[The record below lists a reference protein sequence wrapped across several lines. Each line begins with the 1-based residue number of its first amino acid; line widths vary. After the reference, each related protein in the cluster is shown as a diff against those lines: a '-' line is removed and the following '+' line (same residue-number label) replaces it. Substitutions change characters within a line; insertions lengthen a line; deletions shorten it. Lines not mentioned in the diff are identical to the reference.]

1 MERLTGEDR
10 REQRPKGAVYFTDD
24 AGLTIVG
31 PAGVLGRQISRY
43 AERTRCQPQ
52 PPCADR
58 YRPTWPAPR
67 CSLWSPYCH
76 KFDRTSSYG
85 PVRAPLPTLLPVA
98 NVPAHKSQD
107 LSRDCPLAGALASRL
122 RSARA
127 ELTARWLER
136 IAARVSIGRDRVFPG
151 EELLDHIP
159 LLIDGIAD
167 YVENPAEEVAAD
179 APVVAK
185 AMELGELRYEQGF
198 DAYQLFK
205 EYELLGGVL
214 FSFLATAVDEIDVPC
229 SRSELLQC
237 AHRVFHA
244 IAIIQ
249 QATTTHFLR
258 KTTVQVREREQRLRG
273 FNRTVSH
280 ELKNRLG
287 AIQGA
292 HRLLVE
298 PWVSEEQRH
307 RFIEM
312 IGENA
317 DAIHGVLE
325 DLISLSRLDGNTRQQ
340 KNVLLP
346 AAAVEAVRQLR
357 HLARARDVVVRVSP
371 DLPAVEVNA
380 AAVELCL
387 TNYLSNAIKY
397 SDPGKA
403 ERWVEVRSRLHHNAD
418 DAAELVVEVSDNG
431 LGVPDDAR
439 RRLFEPFFRAH
450 AESVVSD
457 VEGTGLGL
465 SIVRETVEMLGGRA
479 WAEPSTSGGS
489 LFAFALPCRRESDSA
504 TDA

>member
-1 MERLTGEDR
+1 
-10 REQRPKGAVYFTDD
+10 
-24 AGLTIVG
+24 VG
-31 PAGVLGRQISRY
+31 
-43 AERTRCQPQ
+43 
-52 PPCADR
+52 
-58 YRPTWPAPR
+58 
-67 CSLWSPYCH
+67 
-76 KFDRTSSYG
+76 
-85 PVRAPLPTLLPVA
+85 
-98 NVPAHKSQD
+98 NVPVNKSQD
-107 LSRDCPLAGALASRL
+107 LSKDCPLAGALAIQL
-122 RSARA
+122 RSARD
-127 ELTARWLER
+127 ELTTRWLER
-136 IAARVSIGRDRVFPG
+136 IAARVAIGRERVFPG

-185 AMELGELRYEQGF
+185 AMELGELRHAQGF

-214 FSFLATAVDEIDVPC
+214 FSFLATTVDEIDVPC

-292 HRLLVE
+292 HRMLNE
-298 PWVSEEQRH
+298 PWVSGEQRD
-307 RFIEM
+307 RFLTM

-317 DAIHGVLE
+317 DAMHGVLE
-325 DLISLSRLDGNTRQQ
+325 DLISLSRLDVDVRQQ

-346 AAAVEAVRQLR
+346 AAAIEAVRQLR
-357 HLARARDVVVRVSP
+357 QLARSRDVAVRLSP
-371 DLPAVEVNA
+371 DLPPVEVNA
-380 AAVELCL
+380 AAIELCL
-387 TNYLSNAIKY
+387 TNYISNAIKY
-397 SDPGKA
+397 SDPAKL
-403 ERWVEVRSRLHHNAD
+403 ERWVEVRSHVQQPQNSHD
-418 DAAELVVEVSDNG
+418 TTELVVEVTDNG
-431 LGVPDDAR
+431 LGVPEDAR
-439 RRLFEPFFRAH
+439 RKLFDPFFRAH
-450 AESVVSD
+450 VESAVSD

-479 WAEPSTSGGS
+479 WAEPGTSGGS
-489 LFAFALPCRRESDSA
+489 LFAFALPCRRGSDCSTGA
-504 TDA
+504 DARSPTDATTSPRTA

>member
-1 MERLTGEDR
+1 MG
-10 REQRPKGAVYFTDD
+10 
-24 AGLTIVG
+24 
-31 PAGVLGRQISRY
+31 
-43 AERTRCQPQ
+43 
-52 PPCADR
+52 
-58 YRPTWPAPR
+58 
-67 CSLWSPYCH
+67 
-76 KFDRTSSYG
+76 
-85 PVRAPLPTLLPVA
+85 
-98 NVPAHKSQD
+98 NVPARDRQD
-107 LSRDCPLAGALASRL
+107 PSSDCPLAAALASRL
-122 RSARA
+122 RSERA
-127 ELTARWLER
+127 ELTRRWLER

-185 AMELGELRYEQGF
+185 AMELGELRYVQGF

-214 FSFLATAVDEIDVPC
+214 FSFLSNTIDEIDQPC

-258 KTTVQVREREQRLRG
+258 KTAVQMREREQRLRG

-292 HRLLVE
+292 QALLTE
-298 PWVSEEQRH
+298 AWVSEAERS
-307 RFIEM
+307 RFIAM

-317 DAIHGVLE
+317 SAMHAVLE
-325 DLISLSRLDGNTRQQ
+325 DLISLSRLDGKARQQ
-340 KNVLLP
+340 KNVSL
-346 AAAVEAVRQLR
+346 AATVAEAVRQLR
-357 HLARARDVVVRVSP
+357 HLAQAKNVSVRQSR
-371 DLPAVEVNA
+371 DLPSVEVNA

-387 TNYLSNAIKY
+387 TNYISNAIKY

-403 ERWVEVRSRLHHNAD
+403 ERWVEIGSRLFENPNGAT
-418 DAAELVVEVSDNG
+418 ELIVEVSDNG
-431 LGVPDDAR
+431 LGVPDEAR
-439 RRLFEPFFRAH
+439 QRLFDRFFRAH
-450 AESVVSD
+450 ADGVVSG

-479 WAEPSTSGGS
+479 WAERSASGGS
-489 LFAFALPCRRESDSA
+489 VFAFSLPCRRASDTDQAVRRPNLESPIVDPA
-504 TDA
+504 

>member
-1 MERLTGEDR
+1 MGT
-10 REQRPKGAVYFTDD
+10 
-24 AGLTIVG
+24 
-31 PAGVLGRQISRY
+31 
-43 AERTRCQPQ
+43 
-52 PPCADR
+52 
-58 YRPTWPAPR
+58 
-67 CSLWSPYCH
+67 
-76 KFDRTSSYG
+76 
-85 PVRAPLPTLLPVA
+85 
-98 NVPAHKSQD
+98 VPAHKTHD
-107 LSRDCPLAGALASRL
+107 LAKDCPLAAALASQL

-127 ELTARWLER
+127 DLTTRWLER
-136 IAARVSIGRDRVFPG
+136 IAARVSIARDRVFPG

-167 YVENPAEEVAAD
+167 YVENPAEEVAGD

-185 AMELGELRYEQGF
+185 AMELGELRYAQGF

-214 FSFLATAVDEIDVPC
+214 FSFLATAVDDIEVPC

-258 KTTVQVREREQRLRG
+258 KTMVQVREREQRLRG

-292 HRLLVE
+292 QRLLTE
-298 PWVSEEQRH
+298 PWMGEEQRK

-317 DAIHGVLE
+317 DAMHAVFE
-325 DLISLSRLDGNTRQQ
+325 DLISLSRLDVNARQQ

-346 AAAVEAVRQLR
+346 AAAMEAARQLR
-357 HLARARDVVVRVSP
+357 QLARARDVAVRVSP

-387 TNYLSNAIKY
+387 MNYISNAIKY
-397 SDPGKA
+397 SDPGKD
-403 ERWVEVRSRLHHNAD
+403 ERWVEIRSRLQRSD
-418 DAAELVVEVSDNG
+418 DTSNTTELVVEVLDNG
-431 LGVPDDAR
+431 LGVPEDAR
-439 RRLFEPFFRAH
+439 RKLFDPFFRAH
-450 AESVVSD
+450 AESVASE

-479 WAEPSTSGGS
+479 WAERGTSGGS
-489 LFAFALPCRRESDSA
+489 LFAFAVPCRRGSDSSA
-504 TDA
+504 CADGRSPTDTTASP

>member
-1 MERLTGEDR
+1 MRT
-10 REQRPKGAVYFTDD
+10 
-24 AGLTIVG
+24 
-31 PAGVLGRQISRY
+31 
-43 AERTRCQPQ
+43 AERRDP
-52 PPCADR
+52 
-58 YRPTWPAPR
+58 
-67 CSLWSPYCH
+67 S
-76 KFDRTSSYG
+76 K
-85 PVRAPLPTLLPVA
+85 
-98 NVPAHKSQD
+98 
-107 LSRDCPLAGALASRL
+107 DCPLARALAERL
-122 RSARA
+122 RAARD
-127 ELTARWLER
+127 ELTTRWLER

-185 AMELGELRYEQGF
+185 AMELGELRYVQGF

-214 FSFLATAVDEIDVPC
+214 FSFLAEAVDQINEPC

-244 IAIIQ
+244 VAIIQ

-258 KTTVQVREREQRLRG
+258 KTMAQVGEREQRLRG

-280 ELKNRLG
+280 ELKTRLG

-292 HRLLVE
+292 HSLLSE
-298 PWVSEEQRH
+298 PWVSENERS

-317 DAIHGVLE
+317 AAIHVVLE
-325 DLISLSRLDGNTRQQ
+325 NLISLSRLDGDARQQ

-346 AAAVEAVRQLR
+346 AAAAEAVRQLR
-357 HLARARDVVVRVSP
+357 QLARAREVAVRLSP

-387 TNYLSNAIKY
+387 TNYISNAIKY
-397 SDPGKA
+397 SDPAKA
-403 ERWVEVRSRLHHNAD
+403 ERWVEIRSRLEQRRD
-418 DAAELVVEVSDNG
+418 DDGAAELIVEVSDNG
-431 LGVPDDAR
+431 LGVPDEAR
-439 RRLFEPFFRAH
+439 RKLFDRFFRAH
-450 AESVVSD
+450 ADGPVSG

-465 SIVRETVEMLGGRA
+465 SIVRETVAMLGGRA
-479 WAEPSTSGGS
+479 WAEPGTSGGS
-489 LFAFALPCRRESDSA
+489 VFAFSLPCRRGSDSSIA
-504 TDA
+504 AQS